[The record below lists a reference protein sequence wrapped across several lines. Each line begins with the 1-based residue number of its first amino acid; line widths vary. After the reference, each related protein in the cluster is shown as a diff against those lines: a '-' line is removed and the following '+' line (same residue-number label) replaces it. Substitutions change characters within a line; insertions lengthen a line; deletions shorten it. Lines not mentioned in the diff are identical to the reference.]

1 MSCLS
6 LFSWE
11 FYHEWLLDFSRNF
24 LCIFGNDHVGFVL
37 DYLYLLD
44 YIYCIAFDEK
54 PFVIK
59 FLDNIVI
66 QDIYVKIIKIIYN
79 KIIVNNTFK
88 YTKIILKT
96 RRWAITHYKIKI
108 NRPIAIKE
116 LPPFSCWAVR
126 SYAPP
131 NAISYC

>member
-1 MSCLS
+1 MSSLS
-6 LFSWE
+6 PFSWE
-11 FYHEWLLDFSRNF
+11 FYHERLLDFSRNF
-24 LCIFGNDHVGFVL
+24 LCIFENDHVGFVFG
-37 DYLYLLD
+37 YLFFLLD

-96 RRWAITHYKIKI
+96 QG
-108 NRPIAIKE
+108 E
-116 LPPFSCWAVR
+116 LLHTTR
-126 SYAPP
+126 
-131 NAISYC
+131 